1 MSTSID
7 HSEVRFHLP
16 PKSITFFVMV
26 FFLLFPISSVNAQ
39 SDIPDGPLYLVQEGD
54 SLWDIAVSFGVAIE
68 DLKNANDIT
77 DAAQIAVGTRLV
89 IPGLEGYQGLL
100 ETQTISYGETLRSL
114 SRRYRLPGETLAR
127 LNRLSS
133 PNNIYPGATLVI
145 PSLSDNGSS
154 GRRVGLTSGQSL
166 LELAV
171 LHDTNP
177 WAYVIANDLL
187 GTWGALAGDVL
198 LTPDQEMDGPGAF
211 LEAIKGVTL
220 ENLPLTQGKTIVIRL
235 SGEPG
240 ILLSGSLDGREINFF
255 SLGDEYIALLGIH
268 AMTEP
273 GLYPLKI
280 NGKLPPGPPYYG
292 ETFTFSQSVLIRG
305 GDYPYDPVLN
315 VNPETIDPL
324 VTRPEDELWE
334 ALGVT
339 VSSEKMWDG
348 VFQSPVP
355 DIYED
360 CWTSLFGSRRSYNGS
375 PYNYFHTGLDLCG
388 SEGTEIFAPAP
399 GKVVFAEPL
408 VVRGKATVID
418 HGWGVYTAYDHQSE
432 IYVKPGD
439 FVEPGEL
446 IGLGGATGR
455 VTGPHLHWEVWV
467 GGIQV
472 DPIDWLQR
480 SFP

>member
-1 MSTSID
+1 MVTTID

-16 PKSITFFVMV
+16 LKFITIIGLV
-26 FFLLFPISSVNAQ
+26 FFLLITISSVKAQ
-39 SDIPDGPLYLVQEGD
+39 SDLSDGPLYLVQEGD
-54 SLWDIAVSFGVAIE
+54 SLWDIAVRFGVAIE
-68 DLKNANDIT
+68 DLNNANGIT
-77 DAAQIAVGTRLV
+77 DPAQIAVGTRLV
-89 IPGLEGYQGLL
+89 IPGLEGVQGLL

-145 PSLSDNGSS
+145 PSRSDNGSS
-154 GRRVGLTSGQSL
+154 GMRVGLKSGQSL

-171 LHDTNP
+171 QNDMNP
-177 WAYVIANDLL
+177 WAYVIVNDLP
-187 GTWGALAGDVL
+187 GSWGALAGDVL
-198 LTPDQEMDGPGAF
+198 LTPDQEMDGPGAL

-220 ENLPLTQGKTIVIRL
+220 ENLPLTQGNTIVIKI

-255 SLGDEYIALLGIH
+255 SLGDEYIAFLGIH

-273 GLYPLKI
+273 GLYPLNI

-292 ETFTFSQSVLIRG
+292 KAFTFSQSVLIRG

-324 VTRPEDELWE
+324 VTKPEDELWE

-339 VSSEKMWDG
+339 VSPEKMWDG

-355 DIYED
+355 DIYDD

-375 PYNYFHTGLDLCG
+375 PYDYFHTGLDLCG

-399 GKVVFAEPL
+399 GKVVFAELL

-432 IYVKPGD
+432 IFVKPGD
-439 FVEPGEL
+439 FVEPGQL

-472 DPIDWLQR
+472 DPIDWLEK

>member
-1 MSTSID
+1 MVTTID

-16 PKSITFFVMV
+16 LKFIAIIGLV
-26 FFLLFPISSVNAQ
+26 FFLLIPIISVKAQ
-39 SDIPDGPLYLVQEGD
+39 SDLSDGPLYLVQEGD
-54 SLWDIAVSFGVAIE
+54 SLWDIAVRFGVAIE
-68 DLKNANDIT
+68 DLKNANSIS

-89 IPGLEGYQGLL
+89 IPGLEGIQGLL

-145 PSLSDNGSS
+145 PSRSDNGSS
-154 GRRVGLTSGQSL
+154 GTRVGLTSGQSL

-171 LHDTNP
+171 QNDMNP
-177 WAYVIANDLL
+177 WAYVIANDLP

-198 LTPDQEMDGPGAF
+198 LSPDQEMDGPGAL

-220 ENLPLTQGKTIVIRL
+220 ENLPLTQGYTIVIKI

-240 ILLSGSLDGREINFF
+240 ILLAGSLDGREINFF

-273 GLYPLKI
+273 GLYPLNI

-292 ETFTFSQSVLIRG
+292 EAFTFSQSVLIRG
-305 GDYPYDPVLN
+305 GDYPYDPVLT
-315 VNPETIDPL
+315 VSPETIDPL
-324 VTRPEDELWE
+324 VTKPEDELWE
-334 ALGVT
+334 DLGVT
-339 VSSEKMWDG
+339 VSPKKMWDG

-355 DIYED
+355 DIYDD

-375 PYNYFHTGLDLCG
+375 PYDYFHTGLDLCG
-388 SEGTEIFAPAP
+388 REGTDIFAPAP
-399 GKVVFAEPL
+399 GEVVFAEPL

-432 IYVKPGD
+432 IFVKPGD
-439 FVEPGEL
+439 FVEPGQL

-467 GGIQV
+467 GGVQV
-472 DPIDWLQR
+472 DPIDWLER